1 MLIVM
6 GNKSYFELIPVLV
19 FVTYI
24 LKSVSSRKRYNL
36 SIYLLIFRLQASIFV
51 YMYGQMGWSHDHI
64 GHMHWKYTV
73 IGSGVFAPCAWC
85 QLEQYSWNCRGAS
98 VRN

>member
-24 LKSVSSRKRYNL
+24 LESDSSRKRSNL

-73 IGSGVFAPCAWC
+73 IGRGVFAPCAC
-85 QLEQYSWNCRGAS
+85 CRIPHS
-98 VRN
+98 HI